1 MNIEEIKKYVESVNL
16 NDWELGGVEITE
28 EDLYEVKKL
37 VEAGKTLEDAVDTYL
52 KKVREILDEGL
63 EDEEE

>member
-37 VEAGKTLEDAVDTYL
+37 VEAGKTLED
-52 KKVREILDEGL
+52 
-63 EDEEE
+63 EEE